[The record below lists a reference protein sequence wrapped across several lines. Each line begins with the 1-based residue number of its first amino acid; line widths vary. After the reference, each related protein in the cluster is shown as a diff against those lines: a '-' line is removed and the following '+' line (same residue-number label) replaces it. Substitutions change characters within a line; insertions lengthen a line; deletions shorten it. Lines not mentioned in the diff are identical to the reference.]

1 MYFVRHAHS
10 NYSSD
15 ELGRPLSE
23 KGFAD
28 ASRIKELLKD
38 QDIDYVISSPYKR
51 AIQTVEG
58 IAQFINQDVQIINGF
73 KERKLSEGSVK
84 DFSYAI
90 SKVWE
95 NQDYSLEGGES
106 NRIAQQ
112 RGIEATFHV
121 LDNYQDKNIVIGTH
135 GNLMVLIMNY
145 FDKQFDFEFWKRLEM
160 PDIYKMTFEGRKLV
174 NVTRLWKG
182 KGYSN

>member
-1 MYFVRHAHS
+1 MTTLYFVRHAHS

-28 ASRIKELLKD
+28 ASRITDILID
-38 QDIDYVISSPYKR
+38 QEIDYVISSPYKR

-58 IAQFINQDVQIINGF
+58 ISRFIDREIQIINGF
-73 KERKLSEGSVK
+73 KERKLSNEPVK
-84 DFSYAI
+84 DFSHVI

-95 NQDYSLEGGES
+95 NEDFSLVGGES

-112 RGIEATFHV
+112 RGIEATFQV
-121 LDNYQDKNIVIGTH
+121 LDRYNDKNVVIGTH
-135 GNLMVLIMNY
+135 GNLMVLIMNF
-145 FDKQFDFEFWKRLEM
+145 FDKQYDFEFWKRLEM
-160 PDIYKMTFEGRKLV
+160 PDIYKLTFEGRKLV

-182 KGYSN
+182 KH